1 MTILSKIFSSGA
13 KELTDSVGGILDNVL
28 TNDEEKSSAKQKL
41 TSVIMDAFDKIQ
53 TLQAAIISKEATG
66 NWLQRSWR
74 PLVMLSFAFVVV
86 YAFFIQP
93 AFFPNSISVRDEL
106 PEEFWGL
113 LKIGLGGYVVGRS
126 VEKVANTVTRNID
139 LPFLR
144 KKDRK
149 DVM

>member
-1 MTILSKIFSSGA
+1 MGILNTIFGGA
-13 KELTDSVGGILDNVL
+13 AKDLVDSVGGILDNTF
-28 TNDEEKSSAKQKL
+28 TNDAKKMAAKEKL
-41 TSVIMDAFDKIQ
+41 TSVIMGAFDKLQ

-74 PLVMLSFAFVVV
+74 PLVMLAFAFVVV

-93 AFFPNSISVRDEL
+93 AFLPNSISVRDEL

-113 LKIGLGGYVVGRS
+113 LKIGIGGYVVGRS
-126 VEKVANTVTRNID
+126 VEKIANTVTRNID
-139 LPFLR
+139 LPFLK

-149 DVM
+149 ER

>member
-1 MTILSKIFSSGA
+1 MTILSKIFSGGA
-13 KELTDSVGGILDNVL
+13 KDLVDSVGGILDNVL
-28 TNDEEKSSAKQKL
+28 TNDEEKSSAKEKL
-41 TSVIMDAFDKIQ
+41 TSVIMDALDKMHA
-53 TLQAAIISKEATG
+53 LQAGLISKEAAG

-74 PLVMLSFAFVVV
+74 PIVMLMFAFVVV
-86 YAFFIQP
+86 YAYFLQP
-93 AFFPNSISVRDEL
+93 AFFPNAVNVRPEL

-126 VEKVANTVTRNID
+126 VEKVAETVTKNID

-149 DVM
+149 L